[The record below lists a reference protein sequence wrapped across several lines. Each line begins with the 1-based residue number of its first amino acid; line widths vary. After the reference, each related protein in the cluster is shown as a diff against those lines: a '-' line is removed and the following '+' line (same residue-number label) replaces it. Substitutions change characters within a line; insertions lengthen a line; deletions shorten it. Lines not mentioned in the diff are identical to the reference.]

1 MRSVLVFAAVA
12 LLMLPS
18 IALPSMARAMPP
30 GADGSRLRSAASALD
45 QLLIEEAAV
54 ELDRLVVAY
63 PNDPDV
69 MLERGLLSYLRGDY
83 RAASGQIVAAS
94 LRATGVRSPEERGML
109 ARIAWETRETT
120 ENFEEVGTADG
131 RYSVRFAPGT
141 DRTLVPYALRVMR
154 AVDEAL
160 TEELGYRHP
169 GPIRLEIYPTTATL
183 SRVSSLSVEE
193 IERTGTI
200 ALCKWDR
207 LMITTPRA
215 LVRGYSWAD
224 TIGHE
229 LVHLWLA
236 RASRDRAPVWMQEG
250 YARFLERRW
259 RGGPPAVVL
268 DPGSARLLGVAVEND
283 QLLSFDQLHP
293 SIAMLPTANDAA
305 LAFAQVSTFI
315 ESLYA
320 RSGSAG
326 LQRAM
331 NEVRDGVDAREACAH
346 AGGAS
351 FADLE
356 AAWREAIAA
365 RPVPPGEPEVPRL
378 VFRHGSTDP
387 DETENIAEAEAR
399 RATRLGNLL
408 WERGRPLAASLE
420 YARAHER
427 LPDDPLIATRYAR
440 AALTGG
446 DAASALRAAEPLR
459 ERFAEYEPLLA
470 LLGAAHAAQGDVEG
484 ARRESIEAIRL
495 NPFDP
500 EPHCTLSDVGSDPAW
515 GNVGPEVANEA
526 ELCAQLRAG
535 SP

>member
-1 MRSVLVFAAVA
+1 MTERFSLVCLLVCTVMAVPRDA
-12 LLMLPS
+12 Q
-18 IALPSMARAMPP
+18 AMPP

-45 QLLIEEAAV
+45 QLLIEDAAT
-54 ELDRLVVAY
+54 ELDALVVAY
-63 PNDPDV
+63 PNDPEV

-83 RAASGQIVAAS
+83 AAASTQIVASA
-94 LRATGVRSPEERGML
+94 LRATAIRSPEERGML
-109 ARIAWETRETT
+109 ARIARSTHHSADH
-120 ENFEEVGTADG
+120 FDEVATPDG
-131 RYSVRFAPGT
+131 RYTVRFAPGP
-141 DRTLVPYALRVMR
+141 DRTLVPYALRTMR
-154 AVDEAL
+154 AVDVAL

-183 SRVSSLSVEE
+183 AEVSSLTVEE

-259 RGGPPAVVL
+259 RGGPPAVIL
-268 DPGSARLLGVAVEND
+268 DPGSARLLGVAAASD
-283 QLLSFDQLHP
+283 QLLPFERLHP
-293 SIAMLPTANDAA
+293 SIAMLPSANDAA
-305 LAFAQVSTFI
+305 LAFAQVSTFV

-320 RSGSAG
+320 RTGSAG

-331 NEVRDGVDAREACAH
+331 NEVRDGVDAREAFAH

-356 AAWREAIAA
+356 TAWREALAA
-365 RPVPPGEPEVPRL
+365 RPVPEGEPEVPRL
-378 VFRHGSTDP
+378 VFRHGSAEP
-387 DETENIAEAEAR
+387 DETENIAEVEAR

-408 WERGRPLAASLE
+408 WERGRPLAASRE
-420 YARAHER
+420 YERAHAR

-440 AALTGG
+440 AALAGG
-446 DAASALRAAEPLR
+446 DGASALRAAEPLR
-459 ERFAEYEPLLA
+459 EAYAEYEPLRA
-470 LLGAAHAAQGDVEG
+470 LLGAAYAARGDVEG

-500 EPHCTLSDVGSDPAW
+500 EPHCTLSEVGSDPAW
-515 GNVGPEVANEA
+515 GDVGQEVPNEA
-526 ELCAQLRAG
+526 ELCATLRAG
-535 SP
+535 GME